1 MSSVDTPTLLQ
12 TAQASPLSPEDLA
25 RVENALENIHLK
37 ELKSDVPKMFNASGP
52 VSVISVDH
60 SRSLLTIVPD
70 SSSLT
75 NLQP

>member
-12 TAQASPLSPEDLA
+12 TAQAAPLSPEDLA
-25 RVENALENIHLK
+25 RVENALETIHLK

-52 VSVISVDH
+52 VSVISLDQ
-60 SRSLLTIVPD
+60 SWSLLTIVPD